1 MSVNL
6 RKEVNETHSSRNSVH
21 RLRAQNA
28 RRFSHQVMMQTD
40 SMTQEVWGR
49 PPPADWAAPRV
60 PPAHAPLNPPRAN
73 MPRQSEN
80 LPKDPRMWSREHV
93 VMWLRHMAS
102 RHQMQINAP
111 HLRFPMNG
119 KALCLMNVDMFLQRV
134 PVGGKTLYKDFQLR
148 LSRAMYLQAQT
159 ASKC

>member
-1 MSVNL
+1 
-6 RKEVNETHSSRNSVH
+6 
-21 RLRAQNA
+21 
-28 RRFSHQVMMQTD
+28 MMQTD